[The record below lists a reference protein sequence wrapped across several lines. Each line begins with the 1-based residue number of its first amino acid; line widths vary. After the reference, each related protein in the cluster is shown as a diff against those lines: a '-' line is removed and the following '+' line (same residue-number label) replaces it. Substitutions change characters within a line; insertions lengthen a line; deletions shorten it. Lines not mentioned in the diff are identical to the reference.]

1 MRSTRRRPTTLA
13 APPLTPPGIDPDDIC
28 TAGSFELG
36 RLGRRHVKRVL
47 VGAAGCSWET
57 WAAHRRDQSAAAGW
71 RTELGAAGLVRGSDR
86 GFMRLCTCLR
96 RHSPRPLDVIPQ
108 KEVGTLRRR
117 QAAVRAKQ
125 RAGRAARPRRM
136 GWESVFARRSA
147 RMRLR
152 VAARRR
158 AQAAQKTSRPAL
170 ARAPKADYYGGRIT

>member
-13 APPLTPPGIDPDDIC
+13 APPLTPPGIDPDDVCI
-28 TAGSFELG
+28 AGMFELG
-36 RLGRRHVKRVL
+36 RLGRRHGKRVL

-125 RAGRAARPRRM
+125 RAARGTTEAHGMGGDVRAEKEARACGFVSQLVAALRPRRSQV
-136 GWESVFARRSA
+136 GQHLCAHKVR
-147 RMRLR
+147 
-152 VAARRR
+152 
-158 AQAAQKTSRPAL
+158 
-170 ARAPKADYYGGRIT
+170 